1 MSGQSTNPIPSLMG
15 SETIENQTQVLA
27 QRLKYLPYNW

>member
-15 SETIENQTQVLA
+15 SETIENQTQSIGIETKISAL
-27 QRLKYLPYNW
+27 